1 MADSSEPFRPQAT
14 APNHGKDQQPS
25 AEMPRPST
33 SPDELESVAP
43 PAAAFKPT
51 FRLYAIVVGLGIAN
65 LLAALENTVITIAAP
80 VILTDLEFGDNFI
93 WITNAFF
100 LSRYVCLVTDPILVP
115 YSVTE
120 TSC

>member
-1 MADSSEPFRPQAT
+1 MADSSQPHRSQAT
-14 APNHGKDQQPS
+14 AQNAGKDFEPS
-25 AEMPRPST
+25 AGSPRPSP

-51 FRLYAIVVGLGIAN
+51 FRLYAIIVGLGIAN

-80 VILTDLEFGDNFI
+80 VILTDLGFGDNFI

-100 LSRYVCLVTDPILVP
+100 LSRYVWSLTLSWVCIP
-115 YSVTE
+115 
-120 TSC
+120 